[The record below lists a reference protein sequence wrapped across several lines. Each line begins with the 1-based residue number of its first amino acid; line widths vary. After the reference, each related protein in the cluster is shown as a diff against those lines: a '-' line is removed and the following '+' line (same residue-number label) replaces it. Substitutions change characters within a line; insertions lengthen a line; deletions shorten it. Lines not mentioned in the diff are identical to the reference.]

1 MSIPRAIFPISLLI
15 LLLIADGCN
24 KGIEPQI
31 DTTGFSGRI
40 TFKGTWPDSIKRTY
54 VVVFDSLLEESND
67 FNLYNIKFIS
77 DSLPTAIPFYDYDS
91 RDSSVI
97 PVSAGSYAYVVVVQ
111 QKTPQISL
119 NKKDWIV
126 AGVYYANGDTTQP
139 GRLIIPE
146 NSFIK
151 NINIICDFDN
161 PPPQP
166 PGIKK

>member
-1 MSIPRAIFPISLLI
+1 PI
-15 LLLIADGCN
+15 
-24 KGIEPQI
+24 
-31 DTTGFSGRI
+31 
-40 TFKGTWPDSIKRTY
+40 
-54 VVVFDSLLEESND
+54 
-67 FNLYNIKFIS
+67 
-77 DSLPTAIPFYDYDS
+77 
-91 RDSSVI
+91 
-97 PVSAGSYAYVVVVQ
+97 SAGSYAYVVVVQ